1 MLQTDMMLALTT
13 RSRGFSPFSWPAR
26 SSPTL
31 GFWRSTPE
39 SHLTFSGNSFGTDD
53 RVVAKTVLDALDAYC
68 LVREAPRPL
77 VAPTIS
83 ALTIVL
89 DALGNVEL
97 EWDRSGA
104 WMVATLWSHGGNC
117 LC

>member
-1 MLQTDMMLALTT
+1 MYMTAVLTT

-31 GFWRSTPE
+31 GFWRSTPD
-39 SHLTFSGNSFGTDD
+39 SHLRFSGKSFGTDD
-53 RVVAKTVLDALDAYC
+53 RVVAKTVLDPLDAYC

-83 ALTIVL
+83 ARTMVL
-89 DALGNVEL
+89 DGVGNLTLQFLVCV
-97 EWDRSGA
+97 R
-104 WMVATLWSHGGNC
+104 ATGVSIFVIF
-117 LC
+117 